1 VYLTELPNA
10 LVASVILAA
19 LYVLVGL
26 SWVLLFRA
34 TQIMNFATG
43 QFALL
48 GACVYYTFSVSLHL
62 PFIISLLIALAVVAA
77 IGASV
82 HALFIRRM
90 AGNEGFFA
98 PVVLTLGV
106 STVISQIVNI
116 SYGAGSLAISLPIA
130 QKSYHLSNN
139 IAITSN
145 DLVTIVVGVV
155 VMFIAQLVIRRTK
168 WGIQMRAAAESTVL
182 ASQSGINVDRVFMG
196 GWAGAAAVVAIVGI
210 TYGASTIVTPTL
222 ADIGIRGLAVAIVGG
237 FDSIVGLIPAALI
250 VALAENLSV
259 VFFGESVRDA
269 AVMIVILIVLAVR
282 PQGLLGSKA
291 VARV

>member
-1 VYLTELPNA
+1 VNFAEIPNA
-10 LVASVILAA
+10 LVSSIILAG

-43 QFALL
+43 QFVLL
-48 GACVYYTFSVSLHL
+48 GACLYYSFTVSLHL
-62 PFIISLLIALAVVAA
+62 PFIVSLLFALLIVAA
-77 IGASV
+77 IGASI
-82 HALFIRRM
+82 HRFFIRRM

-106 STVISQIVNI
+106 STVLSQIVNL
-116 SYGAGSLAISLPIA
+116 SYGAGSLAIALPIT
-130 QKSYHLSNN
+130 QKNFNLSSN
-139 IAITSN
+139 IAVTSN
-145 DLVTIVVGVV
+145 DLVTLVVGVV
-155 VMFIAQLVIRRTK
+155 VMFIAQLLIRRSR

-196 GWAGAAAVVAIVGI
+196 GWAGAAVVVAIVGI

-282 PQGLLGSKA
+282 PQGLLGTKA
-291 VARV
+291 VVRV

>member
-1 VYLTELPNA
+1 MLTEIPNA
-10 LVASVILAA
+10 VVASIILAG

-48 GACVYYTFSVSLHL
+48 GACLYYTFSVSLHM
-62 PFIISLLIALAVVAA
+62 PFIVSLLIALFVVAA

-82 HALFIRRM
+82 HALFIKRM

-98 PVVLTLGV
+98 PVVLTLGI
-106 STVISQIVNI
+106 STVISQVVNI
-116 SYGAGSLAISLPIA
+116 AYGSGSLAISLPVPQTDLKLPA
-130 QKSYHLSNN
+130 NL
-139 IAITSN
+139 AITSN
-145 DLVTIVVGVV
+145 DVVTLVVGVV
-155 VMFIAQLVIRRTK
+155 VLFFAQLAIRRTR
-168 WGIQMRAAAESTVL
+168 WGIQMRAAAENTVL

-196 GWAGAAAVVAIVGI
+196 GWGAAAVVVAIVGI

-237 FDSIVGLIPAALI
+237 FDSIVGLIPAAII

-282 PQGLLGSKA
+282 PQGLLGTKS

>member
-1 VYLTELPNA
+1 VLTEIPNA
-10 LVASVILAA
+10 VVASIILAG

-48 GACVYYTFSVSLHL
+48 GACLYYTFSVSLHM
-62 PFIISLLIALAVVAA
+62 PFIVSLLIALFVVAA

-82 HALFIRRM
+82 HALFIKRM

-98 PVVLTLGV
+98 PVVLTLGI
-106 STVISQIVNI
+106 STVISQVVNI
-116 SYGAGSLAISLPIA
+116 AYGSGSLAISLPVPQTDLKLPA
-130 QKSYHLSNN
+130 NL
-139 IAITSN
+139 AITSN
-145 DLVTIVVGVV
+145 DVVTLVVGVV
-155 VMFIAQLVIRRTK
+155 VLFFAQLAIRRTR
-168 WGIQMRAAAESTVL
+168 WGIQMRAAAENTVL

-196 GWAGAAAVVAIVGI
+196 GWGAAAVVVAIVGI

-237 FDSIVGLIPAALI
+237 FDSIVGLIPAAII

-282 PQGLLGSKA
+282 PQGLLGTKS